1 MLLKAAVYSFTEM
14 KTTVKA
20 IGLRTKNNSHHG
32 KLFQLAG
39 LYILASDNQVFSGWV
54 AKRRF
59 ANYFIKDVAI
69 TANNQRPVSTPPN
82 IKNYFSN
89 PAEPDL

>member
-39 LYILASDNQVFSGWV
+39 LYILTSDNQVFSG
-54 AKRRF
+54 
-59 ANYFIKDVAI
+59 
-69 TANNQRPVSTPPN
+69 
-82 IKNYFSN
+82 
-89 PAEPDL
+89 